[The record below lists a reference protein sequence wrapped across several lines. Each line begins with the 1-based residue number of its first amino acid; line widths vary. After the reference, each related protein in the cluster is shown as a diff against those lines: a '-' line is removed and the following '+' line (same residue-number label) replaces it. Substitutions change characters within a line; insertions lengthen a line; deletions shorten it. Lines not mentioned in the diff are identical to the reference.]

1 MSTYM
6 LAQLVDVVGKGTRT
20 SSGFKKIHLNACA
33 RALND
38 HFKLALTGDQIGNHV
53 RTWKR
58 KWAKIFSLKNNLS
71 AALWDEDNC
80 IITLDHEHYAEHI
93 KVFLLQELSF

>member
-1 MSTYM
+1 MDIELTGENLGKPTEGSGHVTWTSSMSDYM
-6 LAQLVDVVGKGTRT
+6 LAHLADVVGKGTRT

-38 HFKLALTGDQIGNHV
+38 HFKLALTRDQIGNHI

-58 KWAKIFSLKNNLS
+58 KWVNIFRLKNNLS
-71 AALWDEDNC
+71 GAL
-80 IITLDHEHYAEHI
+80 
-93 KVFLLQELSF
+93 